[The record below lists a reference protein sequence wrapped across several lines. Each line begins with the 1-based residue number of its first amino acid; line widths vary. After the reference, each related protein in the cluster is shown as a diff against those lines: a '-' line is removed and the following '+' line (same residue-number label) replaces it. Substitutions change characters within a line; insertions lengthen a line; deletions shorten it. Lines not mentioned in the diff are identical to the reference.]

1 MGAMRSD
8 GRSGPPG
15 AGSPGAGG
23 GRSGSAG
30 PDSIDP
36 VFDFTGVGRVDL
48 GGLAIMLT
56 AREMMP
62 EENRRVWVAGLPPS
76 FWNSMRSMGLDG
88 YFMQLPSRRGLK
100 A

>member
-1 MGAMRSD
+1 MSTMRSD
-8 GRSGPPG
+8 GGANSG
-15 AGSPGAGG
+15 GSPGAGG
-23 GRSGSAG
+23 RSGTG
-30 PDSIDP
+30 RPDPNDP

-48 GGLAIMLT
+48 GALAIMLT

>member
-1 MGAMRSD
+1 MSTMRS
-8 GRSGPPG
+8 GGGANPGG
-15 AGSPGAGG
+15 AGSPGAGSRG
-23 GRSGSAG
+23 GAG
-30 PDSIDP
+30 RPDPIDP

-48 GGLAIMLT
+48 GALAIMLT